1 MAKLFLRTDFG
12 KRIMTKNNEGTTG
25 RANTFGPSRPAKW
38 REIARTFN
46 DRAEEYDRW
55 FADSLLFDIELAA
68 LRAIMTDLPRPR
80 LEIGVGPG
88 RFAGTLDV
96 DFGID
101 PAVSPLQLAG
111 RRGIMGI
118 NAIGE
123 QLPLRPAAVG
133 TIFLLFTFCFL
144 ADPAVVLRECSRVI
158 KPGGRLVLGIIP
170 QGSSWGMRLGKQ
182 GQAGHPYYRH
192 ARFRTIAETAALLAA
207 HGFSLLESWSTL
219 LQEPERLI
227 NLERPQTGTDEQAGF
242 CVLVAS
248 SLGGLNEIRQ
258 PDYPDY

>member
-1 MAKLFLRTDFG
+1 
-12 KRIMTKNNEGTTG
+12 MTKNSEETTG
-25 RANTFGPSRPAKW
+25 RANTFGPLRLARW

-68 LRAIMTDLPRPR
+68 LRAIKTELPRPR

-88 RFAGTLDV
+88 RFAVALNVG
-96 DFGID
+96 FGID
-101 PAVSPLQLAG
+101 PAAALLQLAG
-111 RRGIMGI
+111 SRGIMGI

-123 QLPLRPAAVG
+123 QLPLRSEAVG

-144 ADPAVVLRECSRVI
+144 ADPAVVLRECSRVM

-170 QGSSWGMRLGKQ
+170 QGSSWGVRLGKQ
-182 GQAGHPYYRH
+182 GRAGHPYYRH

-219 LQEPERLI
+219 LQEPERQVI
-227 NLERPQTGTDEQAGF
+227 PEHPQAGTDEQAGF

-248 SLGGLNEIRQ
+248 RQGDLN
-258 PDYPDY
+258 

>member
-1 MAKLFLRTDFG
+1 
-12 KRIMTKNNEGTTG
+12 MTKNSEGLKG
-25 RANTFGPSRPAKW
+25 RAKASGPLRPAKW

-55 FADSLLFDIELAA
+55 FTDSLLFDIELAA
-68 LRAIMTDLPRPR
+68 LLAIKAELPRPR

-88 RFAGTLDV
+88 RFAVALDV
-96 DFGID
+96 GFGID
-101 PAVSPLQLAG
+101 PAAAPLQLAG
-111 RRGIMGI
+111 SRGIMVI
-118 NAIGE
+118 RAIGE

-133 TIFLLFTFCFL
+133 TIFLLFSFCFL
-144 ADPAVVLRECSRVI
+144 ADPAVVLRECSRVL

-170 QGSSWGMRLGKQ
+170 QGSSWGIRLGKQ
-182 GQAGHPYYRH
+182 GRAGHPYYRH

-219 LQEPERLI
+219 FQEPERLI
-227 NLERPQTGTDEQAGF
+227 NLERPQTGPDEQAGF

-248 SLGGLNEIRQ
+248 RQ
-258 PDYPDY
+258 GDLIE

>member
-1 MAKLFLRTDFG
+1 
-12 KRIMTKNNEGTTG
+12 MTKNSEETTG
-25 RANTFGPSRPAKW
+25 RANTFGPSRPARW

-68 LRAIMTDLPRPR
+68 LRAIKTELPRPR

-88 RFAGTLDV
+88 RFAAALNVG
-96 DFGID
+96 FGID

-111 RRGIMGI
+111 SRGIMGI

-123 QLPLRPAAVG
+123 QLPLRSEAVG

-144 ADPAVVLRECSRVI
+144 ADPAVVLRECSRVM

-170 QGSSWGMRLGKQ
+170 QGSAWGVRLGKQ
-182 GQAGHPYYRH
+182 GRAGHPYYRH
-192 ARFRTIAETAALLAA
+192 ARFRTIAETTALLAA

-219 LQEPERLI
+219 LQEPERLV
-227 NLERPQTGTDEQAGF
+227 NQERPQTGTDEQAGF

-248 SLGGLNEIRQ
+248 RQGDLNEICQ
-258 PDYPDY
+258 PDYPDH

>member
-1 MAKLFLRTDFG
+1 
-12 KRIMTKNNEGTTG
+12 MTKNSEGTQG
-25 RANTFGPSRPAKW
+25 REKASWPLRPAKW
-38 REIARTFN
+38 GEVARTFN

-68 LRAIMTDLPRPR
+68 LRAIKAELPRPR

-88 RFAGTLDV
+88 HFAVALDV

-111 RRGIMGI
+111 RRGIIGI

-123 QLPLRPAAVG
+123 QLPLRSAAVG
-133 TIFLLFTFCFL
+133 TIFFLFTFCFL
-144 ADPAVVLRECSRVI
+144 ADPAVVLRECSRVM

-170 QGSSWGMRLGKQ
+170 QNSSWGVRLGEQ
-182 GQAGHPYYRH
+182 GRAGHPYYRH

-207 HGFSLLESWSTL
+207 NGFILRESWFTL
-219 LQEPERLI
+219 LQEPGRLI
-227 NLERPQTGTDEQAGF
+227 NFEQPQTGTDEQAGF

-248 SLGGLNEIRQ
+248 SHGGVNEICQ